1 MGKVEPHIWPELRSL
16 WKIVAETQLSKRH
29 SWDGDELSLRKFTVN
44 LAKFTRNVVAG
55 IAFNQEQA

>member
-16 WKIVAETQLSKRH
+16 WNIVAETQLSKRH
-29 SWDGDELSLRKFTVN
+29 SWDGDEHSLRKFTVN
-44 LAKFTRNVVAG
+44 LGKFTRNVVAG